1 MYGAGESGMNSIDSS
16 RTKITEQQKTKFVLH
31 WFILISSHLFVF
43 WYIPITGNM
52 QLYGNTECDPEQKE
66 QYGCKDFH
74 DNHSLRTFYIII
86 CIVLMLS
93 SLQLKYGFTIMKKAS
108 SVLQYHDNPLALI
121 GAQVF
126 MGIPFAT
133 EIRCLLDFT
142 FAKTSLDVF
151 QFW

>member
-1 MYGAGESGMNSIDSS
+1 
-16 RTKITEQQKTKFVLH
+16 
-31 WFILISSHLFVF
+31 
-43 WYIPITGNM
+43 
-52 QLYGNTECDPEQKE
+52 
-66 QYGCKDFH
+66 
-74 DNHSLRTFYIII
+74 
-86 CIVLMLS
+86 MLS

-108 SVLQYHDNPLALI
+108 SVLQYNDNALALI

-142 FAKTSLDVF
+142 FAKTSLDIF